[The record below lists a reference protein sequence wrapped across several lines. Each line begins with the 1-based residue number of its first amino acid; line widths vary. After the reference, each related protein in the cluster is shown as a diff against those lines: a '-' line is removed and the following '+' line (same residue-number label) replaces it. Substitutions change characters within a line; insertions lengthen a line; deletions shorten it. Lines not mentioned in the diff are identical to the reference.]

1 MSSFTFGLKTA
12 RTMDEDVHSIIPT
25 TFDSELIAQLGAT
38 EFEVQHPA
46 PYFSF
51 IEQHL
56 PIVGSMA
63 SGGELLCAK
72 ESASAPGEWWE
83 TIQLAIV
90 RQVGEASPQHM
101 AVVVGDN
108 MMHYAYA
115 LRYSQFIQHMED
127 FFSIPQDTYVLLQ
140 SSKVCFQYSY
150 EDQLFLYRLD

>member
-1 MSSFTFGLKTA
+1 MGK
-12 RTMDEDVHSIIPT
+12 DVHSITPT

-38 EFEVQHPA
+38 GFEIQHPG

-63 SGGELLCAK
+63 SGGQVLCTK
-72 ESASAPGEWWE
+72 NPASAPGEWWE
-83 TIQLAIV
+83 TIRSAIT
-90 RQVGEASPQHM
+90 RQVGDAPFHCE

-108 MMHYAYA
+108 MMNYAYA
-115 LRYSQFIQHMED
+115 LPCSQLIQHAED

-140 SSKVCFQYSY
+140 SNKVCLQYTY
-150 EDQLFLYRLD
+150 EDELFLYRLD